1 MQTPGNPIP
10 DPTESDNY
18 ILVINGKPEGPF
30 SIAELRQRNIKPG
43 DFVKTDGMIDYKEA
57 HEIPALR
64 ELFGFKRRPLP
75 LQYFGSFDQRAI
87 AAAIDWLLIFG
98 IFVLMAFV
106 VMMLLYIF
114 IPGEENKTLRVG
126 ITIAIVSL
134 TPIAKFIY
142 SIRMESGPKQSTLG
156 KQLLRIR
163 VCDIYGDRLTTS
175 KALVRNIAKL
185 VSVATLF
192 AGYFICFFNPKQ
204 QCLHDMIADTL
215 TIKDRL
221 DS

>member
-1 MQTPGNPIP
+1 MQTPGNPITN
-10 DPTESDNY
+10 PTENDNY

-30 SIAELRQRNIKPG
+30 SITELRQHNIKPG
-43 DFVKTDGMIDYKEA
+43 DFVKTAEMIDYKEA

-87 AAAIDWLLIFG
+87 AAAIDWLLVFG
-98 IFVLMAFV
+98 IFVLAAFV
-106 VMMLLYIF
+106 VMMMLYPI
-114 IPGEENKTLRVG
+114 IPGDDNKILRVS
-126 ITIAIVSL
+126 ITVGVVGL

-142 SIRMESGPKQSTLG
+142 NIRMESGPKQGTYG

-163 VCDIYGDRLTTS
+163 VCDIYGDRITAS
-175 KALVRNIAKL
+175 KAFTRNIAKL
-185 VSVATLF
+185 ASVATVF

-215 TIKDRL
+215 VIKDRL